1 MNGYRAFSSNSI
13 HYNMFS
19 IVGQALAEIAGFH
32 GLCLISLV
40 EGLVNVMMLPGM
52 EIANTGRSYRLLSA
66 KALGALKPKE
76 WCVCVCVCVN
86 LCQVYRLELL

>member
-52 EIANTGRSYRLLSA
+52 EIATQA
-66 KALGALKPKE
+66 DPIVCFPPKH
-76 WCVCVCVCVN
+76 WVP
-86 LCQVYRLELL
+86 